1 MEQNSESSSEKLN
14 KKLEE
19 DTEDSGI
26 ERQQEKSSQTGLLA
40 NSLRLVNAATC
51 TATNASTTGKHIRVP
66 LGTAARGS
74 LSSQVMEYYQK

>member
-1 MEQNSESSSEKLN
+1 MEHDSESSLDKSN

-19 DTEDSGI
+19 ETEDSGI

-51 TATNASTTGKHIRVP
+51 TSTNASTSGKQVKVS
-66 LGTAARGS
+66 LGTAAKGS